1 MAHAGSSPV
10 QDFFG
15 SVIFHR
21 SEVSY
26 RPAESDDGDGSLSSR
41 AKNRNPLQAASTFFR
56 QRNTLEKILL
66 VLVVFLFITVVIL
79 CIFIRGNPQKL
90 LLVGSHLLREKG
102 AEGYCMTTACVTAAA
117 SILQTMDQSVN
128 PCEDFYQYACGGW
141 SKTTVIPEGKSL
153 WGTFSVI
160 EQQNQRVIKKILEQ
174 PKGNRSSSAEDKA
187 KMYYISCMDPNNTI
201 ETLGATPL
209 QEILTEVG
217 GWNVSGKFEVKD
229 WQLQKSLHVLQIK
242 YGMNGLFS
250 WAVNEDDKNSSR
262 YAIQVDQGG
271 LTLPTTAHYLNKTT
285 NAKIMQAYLEY
296 MVNIGTLLGGEKNA
310 TTKQMQEVIDF
321 ETEIANITTPTEE
334 RRDDEKLYHSMKV
347 TELQSLAPFIN
358 WLDYFNEAFKMVNKK
373 IAPNDSIIV
382 YAPDYLQNLTKIIDK
397 YSKTDDGKN
406 IINNYL
412 VWQMIHSLAFYL
424 SKDFRQAFK
433 GLRKVLTGTQG
444 EDESWRYCVSD
455 TNSVL
460 GYAVGAM
467 FVREKFNNNSKAF
480 AESMLNEIRLSL
492 KVNIHKV
499 PWMDE
504 ETKKAAI
511 SKANAIT
518 DMIGFP
524 DYILRPELLDAK
536 YKRLEIQGN
545 QYFKNNIRAIQFNMV
560 ELLEKLHQPVNR
572 TLWDMTP
579 PTVNAYYNPTKN
591 QIVFPAGIL
600 QLPFFDVNNPAA
612 LNFGGMGVVMGH
624 ELTHAFDDQ
633 GREYDKEGNL
643 NHWWNNITIEKFKE
657 QTKCIVDQYSAFKM
671 DNLNLNGK
679 QTLGEN
685 IADNGGLKASF
696 YAYQKWRQT
705 QNEWPL
711 PGLGKMSQNMLFFVN
726 FAQVWCS
733 ASTPEANQLQIEKDP
748 HSPSRFRVNGPVSN
762 FQEFA
767 NVFNC
772 PVGSAMNPK
781 EKCSV
786 W

>member
-1 MAHAGSSPV
+1 MAHGGSSPV

-15 SVIFHR
+15 SVIFRR

-41 AKNRNPLQAASTFFR
+41 AKNRNPLQAASTFFH
-56 QRNTLEKILL
+56 QRTTLEKILL
-66 VLVVFLFITVVIL
+66 VLVVFLFITVVII

-201 ETLGATPL
+201 ETLGAAPL

-310 TTKQMQEVIDF
+310 TTRQMQEVIDF

-406 IINNYL
+406 IINFYLQYL
-412 VWQMIHSLAFYL
+412 VDHAADEIRKQVYLFSTYFYPRLTSDIKKSVESKSGCVRPWKSEDVIFNFKYAVIPINENDHWFLSIAILPSFKTKATKTSRRCRVYVLNSMLEDEDDEKEFDHVGRAVNIYLAHEYMRVYSATFPNRLDDYKVIVPCAPQQGNG
-424 SKDFRQAFK
+424 SDC
-433 GLRKVLTGTQG
+433 GLFLLEYFEQFLKVLEKKSSLDKVDFKKWFPSKLASKKRARLRGLIDTLKTEELPKKRNVTTGK
-444 EDESWRYCVSD
+444 
-455 TNSVL
+455 NSP
-460 GYAVGAM
+460 
-467 FVREKFNNNSKAF
+467 EKK
-480 AESMLNEIRLSL
+480 
-492 KVNIHKV
+492 
-499 PWMDE
+499 
-504 ETKKAAI
+504 
-511 SKANAIT
+511 
-518 DMIGFP
+518 
-524 DYILRPELLDAK
+524 
-536 YKRLEIQGN
+536 
-545 QYFKNNIRAIQFNMV
+545 
-560 ELLEKLHQPVNR
+560 
-572 TLWDMTP
+572 
-579 PTVNAYYNPTKN
+579 
-591 QIVFPAGIL
+591 
-600 QLPFFDVNNPAA
+600 
-612 LNFGGMGVVMGH
+612 
-624 ELTHAFDDQ
+624 
-633 GREYDKEGNL
+633 
-643 NHWWNNITIEKFKE
+643 
-657 QTKCIVDQYSAFKM
+657 
-671 DNLNLNGK
+671 
-679 QTLGEN
+679 
-685 IADNGGLKASF
+685 
-696 YAYQKWRQT
+696 
-705 QNEWPL
+705 
-711 PGLGKMSQNMLFFVN
+711 
-726 FAQVWCS
+726 
-733 ASTPEANQLQIEKDP
+733 TPE
-748 HSPSRFRVNGPVSN
+748 SS
-762 FQEFA
+762 
-767 NVFNC
+767 
-772 PVGSAMNPK
+772 
-781 EKCSV
+781 
-786 W
+786 